1 MFFINKKKK
10 EIQIEETNYWL
21 SIGDL
26 MASILMIFM
35 LLFIVK
41 TIETGRELRKK
52 EEIIEGFT
60 GLKKNI
66 ISKIQKDF
74 EERGIKVDIDPQTG
88 TIKIDDKIL
97 FNTGEYLLKPE
108 GKKYLNDFV
117 PIYINLLLNDEEV
130 KKELSQIIIEGHSDD
145 MGSYLYNMDL
155 SQKRANEV
163 FKYIYTTLG
172 NFSKSEREELEKYIT
187 ANGKSKA
194 NLIYKENGE
203 VDRAKSRRVEIKFK
217 LKDEEIV
224 FLSTTSSSINVVSNS
239 PIESFV
245 ASSRDK

>member
-41 TIETGRELRKK
+41 TIETGQELRKK

-74 EERGIKVDIDPQTG
+74 EERGIKVDLDPQTG

-108 GKKYLNDFV
+108 GKKYLNEFV
-117 PIYINLLLNDEEV
+117 PIYINLLLNDEQV
-130 KKELSQIIIEGHSDD
+130 KKELSQIIIEGHTDD
-145 MGSYLYNMDL
+145 VGSYIYNMEL
-155 SQKRANEV
+155 SQKRAFEV
-163 FKYIYTTLG
+163 IKYIYDEMP
-172 NFSKSEREELEKYIT
+172 NFKGKEELKRYIT
-187 ANGKSKA
+187 ANGRSNIKVLRDNSG
-194 NLIYKENGE
+194 NI
-203 VDRAKSRRVEIKFK
+203 DRDKSRRVEFQFK
-217 LKDEEIV
+217 LKEDET
-224 FLSTTSSSINVVSNS
+224 LMK
-239 PIESFV
+239 IE
-245 ASSRDK
+245 KTLKEGN

>member
-41 TIETGRELRKK
+41 TIETGQELRKK

-74 EERGIKVDIDPQTG
+74 EERGIKVDLDPQTG

-108 GKKYLNDFV
+108 GKKYLHEFV
-117 PIYINLLLNDEEV
+117 PIYINLLLNDEQV
-130 KKELSQIIIEGHSDD
+130 KKELSQIIIEGHTDD
-145 MGSYLYNMDL
+145 VGSYIYNMEL
-155 SQKRANEV
+155 CQKRAFEV
-163 FKYIYTTLG
+163 IKYIYDEMP
-172 NFSKSEREELEKYIT
+172 NFKGKEELKNYIT
-187 ANGKSKA
+187 ANGRSNIKVLRDESG
-194 NLIYKENGE
+194 NI
-203 VDRAKSRRVEIKFK
+203 DRDKSRRVEFQFK
-217 LKDEEIV
+217 LKEDET
-224 FLSTTSSSINVVSNS
+224 LMK
-239 PIESFV
+239 IE
-245 ASSRDK
+245 KTLKEGN

>member
-108 GKKYLNDFV
+108 GKKYLNEFV
-117 PIYINLLLNDEEV
+117 PIYINLLLNDEQV
-130 KKELSQIIIEGHSDD
+130 KKELSQIIIEGHTDD
-145 MGSYLYNMDL
+145 VGSYIYNMEL
-155 SQKRANEV
+155 SQKRAFEV
-163 FKYIYTTLG
+163 IKYIYDEMP
-172 NFSKSEREELEKYIT
+172 NFKGKEELKNYIT
-187 ANGKSKA
+187 ANGRSNIKVLRDESG
-194 NLIYKENGE
+194 NI
-203 VDRAKSRRVEIKFK
+203 DRDKSRRVEFQFK
-217 LKDEEIV
+217 LKEDET
-224 FLSTTSSSINVVSNS
+224 LMK
-239 PIESFV
+239 IE
-245 ASSRDK
+245 KTLKEGN

>member
-41 TIETGRELRKK
+41 TIETGQELRKK

-74 EERGIKVDIDPQTG
+74 EERGIKVDLDPQTG

-97 FNTGEYLLKPE
+97 FNTGEYLLKSE
-108 GKKYLNDFV
+108 GKKYLNEFV
-117 PIYINLLLNDEEV
+117 PIYINLLLNDEQV
-130 KKELSQIIIEGHSDD
+130 KKELSQIIINNIKKEI
-145 MGSYLYNMDL
+145 
-155 SQKRANEV
+155 
-163 FKYIYTTLG
+163 F
-172 NFSKSEREELEKYIT
+172 
-187 ANGKSKA
+187 
-194 NLIYKENGE
+194 NL
-203 VDRAKSRRVEIKFK
+203 
-217 LKDEEIV
+217 
-224 FLSTTSSSINVVSNS
+224 
-239 PIESFV
+239 
-245 ASSRDK
+245 

>member
-74 EERGIKVDIDPQTG
+74 EERGIKVDLDPQTG

-108 GKKYLNDFV
+108 GKKYLNEFV
-117 PIYINLLLNDEEV
+117 PIYINLLLNDEQV
-130 KKELSQIIIEGHSDD
+130 KKELSQIIIEGHTDD
-145 MGSYLYNMDL
+145 VGSYIYNMEL
-155 SQKRANEV
+155 SQKRAFEV
-163 FKYIYTTLG
+163 IKYIYDEMP
-172 NFSKSEREELEKYIT
+172 NFKGKEELKRYIT
-187 ANGKSKA
+187 ANGRSNIKVLRDNSG
-194 NLIYKENGE
+194 NI
-203 VDRAKSRRVEIKFK
+203 DRDKSRRVEFQFK
-217 LKDEEIV
+217 LKEDET
-224 FLSTTSSSINVVSNS
+224 LMK
-239 PIESFV
+239 IE
-245 ASSRDK
+245 KTLKEGN

>member
-41 TIETGRELRKK
+41 TIETGQELRKK

-74 EERGIKVDIDPQTG
+74 EERGIKVDLDPQTG

-108 GKKYLNDFV
+108 GKKYLNEFV
-117 PIYINLLLNDEEV
+117 PIYINLLLNDEQV
-130 KKELSQIIIEGHSDD
+130 KKELSQIIIEGHTDD
-145 MGSYLYNMDL
+145 VGSYIYNMEL
-155 SQKRANEV
+155 SQKRAFEV
-163 FKYIYTTLG
+163 IKYIYDEMP
-172 NFSKSEREELEKYIT
+172 NFKGKEELKRYIT
-187 ANGKSKA
+187 ANGRSNIKVLRDNSG
-194 NLIYKENGE
+194 NI
-203 VDRAKSRRVEIKFK
+203 DRDKSRRVEFQFK
-217 LKDEEIV
+217 LKG
-224 FLSTTSSSINVVSNS
+224 
-239 PIESFV
+239 
-245 ASSRDK
+245 DK

>member
-41 TIETGRELRKK
+41 TIETGQELRKK

-74 EERGIKVDIDPQTG
+74 EERGIKVDLDPQTG
-88 TIKIDDKIL
+88 TIKIDYKIL

-108 GKKYLNDFV
+108 GKKYLNEFV
-117 PIYINLLLNDEEV
+117 PIYINLLLNDEQV
-130 KKELSQIIIEGHSDD
+130 KKELSQIIIEGHTDD
-145 MGSYLYNMDL
+145 VGSYIYNMEL
-155 SQKRANEV
+155 SQKRAFEV
-163 FKYIYTTLG
+163 IKYIYDEMP
-172 NFSKSEREELEKYIT
+172 NFKGKEELKRYIT
-187 ANGKSKA
+187 ANGRSNIKVLRDNSG
-194 NLIYKENGE
+194 NI
-203 VDRAKSRRVEIKFK
+203 DRDKSRRVEFQFK
-217 LKDEEIV
+217 LKEDET
-224 FLSTTSSSINVVSNS
+224 LMK
-239 PIESFV
+239 IE
-245 ASSRDK
+245 KTLKEGN

>member
-130 KKELSQIIIEGHSDD
+130 KKELSQIIIEGHTDD
-145 MGSYLYNMDL
+145 VGSYIYNMEL
-155 SQKRANEV
+155 SQKRAFEV
-163 FKYIYTTLG
+163 IKYIYDEMP
-172 NFSKSEREELEKYIT
+172 NFKGKEELKNYIT
-187 ANGKSKA
+187 ANGRSNIKVLRDESG
-194 NLIYKENGE
+194 NI
-203 VDRAKSRRVEIKFK
+203 DRDKSRRVEFQFK
-217 LKDEEIV
+217 LKEDET
-224 FLSTTSSSINVVSNS
+224 LMK
-239 PIESFV
+239 IE
-245 ASSRDK
+245 KTLKEGN

>member
-10 EIQIEETNYWL
+10 ETQIEETNYWL

-52 EEIIEGFT
+52 EEIIESFT

-130 KKELSQIIIEGHSDD
+130 KKELSQIIIEGHTDD
-145 MGSYLYNMDL
+145 VGSY
-155 SQKRANEV
+155 S
-163 FKYIYTTLG
+163 
-172 NFSKSEREELEKYIT
+172 
-187 ANGKSKA
+187 
-194 NLIYKENGE
+194 
-203 VDRAKSRRVEIKFK
+203 
-217 LKDEEIV
+217 
-224 FLSTTSSSINVVSNS
+224 
-239 PIESFV
+239 
-245 ASSRDK
+245 